1 MNQPK
6 TYEDCLEWIHGK
18 LKFGIKPG
26 LKRMT
31 WMLEQLDNPQ
41 HKIRAVHIVGTN
53 GKGSTVANLQRI
65 FTGSSYRVGSFT
77 SPFIIDFR
85 ERISIDGEMIS
96 KEELIALVEAVYSIV
111 ERLPKE
117 TGHEPATEFEIIT
130 VMMFYYFAEINPVDI
145 VLVEAGLG
153 GRLDS
158 TNVFTPLLTLCP
170 SIGLDHQAILG
181 ETHEAIAREKAGA
194 IKPGVPFIFATDKE
208 SVRAV
213 FKEIAHHLK
222 APLYEAGQQFSLSNG
237 IYHDEVGYAI
247 EDISVGLPGAHQISN
262 ASLAIKASLL
272 LKETFPKVTET
283 TIRNGLAQTK
293 WVGRTELIAPNLM
306 IDGAHNDESV
316 KALCDLLAS
325 RYENKLIHI
334 LFAAIEGKPVNSM
347 LEQLGALGQV
357 TVTTF
362 DYPKALPVEAY
373 PKEWPREADY
383 RNWLA
388 HWEFSSSDDFYLI
401 TGSLYF
407 ISEIRAILIPHDRY

>member
-6 TYEDCLEWIHGK
+6 TYEDCLDWIHGK

-41 HKIRAVHIVGTN
+41 NKIRAVHIVGTN

-65 FTGSSYRVGSFT
+65 FTGSGYRVGSFT

-85 ERISIDGEMIS
+85 ERISVDGEMIG
-96 KEELIALVEAVYSIV
+96 KEELIALVEAVHSIV

-117 TGHEPATEFEIIT
+117 TGYEPATEFEIIT
-130 VMMFYYFAEINPVDI
+130 VMMFYYFAEINPVDL

-158 TNVFTPLLTLCP
+158 TNVFTPLLTICP

-194 IKPGVPFIFATDKE
+194 MKPGVPFIFATDKA
-208 SVRAV
+208 SVRDV
-213 FKEIAHHLK
+213 FKEVAHHLK
-222 APLYEAGQQFSLSNG
+222 APLYEAGQQFSLEAG
-237 IYHDEVGYAI
+237 IYQDETG
-247 EDISVGLPGAHQISN
+247 ISIQGVFVGLPGQHQINN

-272 LKETFPKVTET
+272 LQKSYPRITKQL
-283 TIRNGLAQTK
+283 IREGLAQTK
-293 WVGRTELIAPNLM
+293 WVGRTELVLPNLM
-306 IDGAHNDESV
+306 IDGAHNDESI
-316 KALCDLLAS
+316 KALCDLLKTS
-325 RYENKLIHI
+325 YTEKTIHI
-334 LFAAIEGKPVNSM
+334 LFAAIDGKPVVTM
-347 LEQLGALGQV
+347 LKQLEEIGPV

-362 DYPKALPVEAY
+362 DYPKALPLQAY
-373 PKEWPREADY
+373 PNEFARIPDFKEWLSKCDSMDEQY
-383 RNWLA
+383 
-388 HWEFSSSDDFYLI
+388 FYVI

-407 ISEIRAILIPHDRY
+407 ISQVRNYLIPFEA